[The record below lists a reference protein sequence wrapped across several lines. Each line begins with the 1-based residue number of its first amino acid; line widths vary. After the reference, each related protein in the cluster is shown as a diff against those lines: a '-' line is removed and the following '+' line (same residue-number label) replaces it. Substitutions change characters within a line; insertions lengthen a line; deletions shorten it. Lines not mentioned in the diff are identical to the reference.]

1 MGPTRYA
8 LGRIKFIR
16 AMNSSRILHL
26 LFLIRNSEF
35 SIFVLTE
42 AKDELPV
49 FLDILSE
56 LTTLLRIVIILNTP
70 LLFFVDLL
78 LFGWSLVTVIILLG
92 SLVLELYS

>member
-1 MGPTRYA
+1 
-8 LGRIKFIR
+8 
-16 AMNSSRILHL
+16 MNSSWILHL
-26 LFLIRNSEF
+26 LILIRNSEF

-49 FLDILSE
+49 FLDILSK

-70 LLFFVDLL
+70 LLFFVDLLL